1 MWFFPLNSG
10 YILAS
15 LLMFVFPLFPP
26 SPSRLLLCNPA
37 CTEHRAANHHGDSG
51 HPSHNAEPC
60 VKWVTSHSS
69 PEARASE
76 AGAQK
81 NPFSLCRIRVS
92 EIRLPLAAWVPRL
105 KVSLLKQSIWL
116 TTKQNPQPR
125 LLRSFGNGPIDF
137 LLLFGFSDVS
147 QCDPGCPRRPLH
159 GSSNVAKNHTLTQLT
174 AHTTALSGASEK
186 HKEKKDQKPRRETCL
201 LEVPLMRHQR
211 RP

>member
-1 MWFFPLNSG
+1 MFFSTKFRLYIGISPCVCFSPL
-10 YILAS
+10 
-15 LLMFVFPLFPP
+15 PPP

-76 AGAQK
+76 AGAQN

-105 KVSLLKQSIWL
+105 KVCLLKQSIWL
-116 TTKQNPQPR
+116 TTKHHQIHSHVCSAPLEMVRLTFFFCSGSQTFPSVIQGVPGGPFMAQPMWPR
-125 LLRSFGNGPIDF
+125 TTPWHN
-137 LLLFGFSDVS
+137 S
-147 QCDPGCPRRPLH
+147 QHTRQLSAVLQRNTKKRRIRNQ
-159 GSSNVAKNHTLTQLT
+159 G
-174 AHTTALSGASEK
+174 EK
-186 HKEKKDQKPRRETCL
+186 PVYWRF
-201 LEVPLMRHQR
+201 P
-211 RP
+211 